1 MSAESRQM
9 VREQRDAAARQSV
22 AYIGNGERA
31 SKAKRIARL
40 GSDLTTRET
49 QVLIGAMSGLTYPQT
64 AKWIGISEATVK
76 QYSHNLLAKLGANT
90 IAHAVAILCLAD
102 DARYAPTV
110 AQARELRRL
119 EVVA

>member
-1 MSAESRQM
+1 MSAESRRL
-9 VREQRDAAARQSV
+9 VREHRDAAARQSV
-22 AYIGNGERA
+22 AYIGNGDRT

-40 GSDLTTRET
+40 GADLTARET
-49 QVLIGAMSGLTYPQT
+49 QVLVGAMSGMTYPQT

-76 QYSHNLLAKLGANT
+76 QYSHSLLGKLGANT
-90 IAHAVAILCLAD
+90 IAHAVAILCLGD

-110 AQARELRRL
+110 AKARELRRL